1 MGVHLFAGLGSMG
14 GPRAGSR
21 LCGYGPP
28 LQGSLP
34 LPPTTL
40 TISGVTKDET
50 GAAGGGYTVYLF
62 EMTTGVPV
70 LVQTTISDANGN
82 YAFSVGPGERYWAVD
97 YKTGTPDK
105 SGASVNTLVGV

>member
-34 LPPTTL
+34 LPATKL
-40 TISGVTKDET
+40 LISGVTKD
-50 GAAGGGYTVYLF
+50 
-62 EMTTGVPV
+62 
-70 LVQTTISDANGN
+70 S
-82 YAFSVGPGERYWAVD
+82 
-97 YKTGTPDK
+97 
-105 SGASVNTLVGV
+105 SGICARELRGLALSNIG